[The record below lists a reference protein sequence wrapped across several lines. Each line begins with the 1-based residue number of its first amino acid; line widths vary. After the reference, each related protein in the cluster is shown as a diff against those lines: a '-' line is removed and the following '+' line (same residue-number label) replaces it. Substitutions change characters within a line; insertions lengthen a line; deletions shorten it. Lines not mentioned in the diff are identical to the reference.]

1 MRWEPEE
8 DWTLL
13 AAGIGT
19 RHAGVWR
26 TPDRLVVKR
35 LIPGD
40 ERPSRYA
47 YWRRQAE
54 VAESGLLER
63 TTGLRAPQCLKVES
77 DPEGITLWI
86 EAVDPGPVATHEAA
100 AALGRFGLN
109 RLKPESWF
117 ARRILRDRLA
127 DDAPH
132 GGWALCSTADA
143 LPADVRRSCH
153 LLWTRRREVMAEL
166 DRLPQQLIHGDIH
179 LPNLL
184 RRDGDDVIAVD
195 WDQFGIGP
203 LGFDLGYL
211 LQSTHAPAGEL
222 VAAYQAGSS
231 ATWPAQ
237 QVRRGA
243 VLTAAVTLVA
253 RAAWSLTQP
262 VPGDHMQRLLLRSDV
277 VAEAASQ
284 V

>member
-1 MRWEPEE
+1 
-8 DWTLL
+8 
-13 AAGIGT
+13 
-19 RHAGVWR
+19 VWR

-35 LIPGD
+35 LLPGD

-47 YWRRQAE
+47 YWRRPAE
-54 VAESGLLER
+54 VAGSGLLER
-63 TTGLRAPQCLKVES
+63 TTGLRAPLCLKVDS

-86 EAVDPGPVATHEAA
+86 EAVDPGPVATDEAA

-109 RLKPESWF
+109 RVQPASWF

-127 DDAPH
+127 DDAAH
-132 GGWALCSTADA
+132 GGWAPCATADV

-153 LLWTRRREVMAEL
+153 LLWTRRREVMAAL
-166 DRLPQQLIHGDIH
+166 DRLPQRVVHGDVH

-211 LQSTHAPAGEL
+211 LQSTQAPAGEL

-231 ATWPAQ
+231 AAWPAE

-243 VLTAAVTLVA
+243 VLTAAVTVVA
-253 RAAWSLTQP
+253 RAAWSLAQP
-262 VPGDHMQRLLLRSDV
+262 DPGEHVERLLGTAEL
-277 VAEAASQ
+277 VAEAVGGLA
-284 V
+284 